1 MFYPWHQQTWDRLIT
16 MRDAKHLPHALL
28 ISGAKGIGKQAFAQT
43 LVNSLLCE
51 SPLRHYIACGQ
62 CKACYVRASEVHPDY
77 HQVILAEDKSQIVV
91 DQIRQLNQ
99 FLYMSRSYQGYRVVF
114 ISPAEALNI
123 NAANSLLKSLEEPAD
138 NTVII
143 LLTSQLSTLLPTIK
157 SRCQMLHLATPNQQL
172 SLHWLCQQTLQH
184 NAEEL
189 LSMAGGRPLYA
200 LSLDNEAH
208 FNSRTDFANDIV
220 AVINQRQSITETSKK
235 WQNASKQELLD
246 WQVDWIQQLIRD
258 YFSDVQQKPTLTLP
272 QPVDIAPLWLLHD
285 ELIQFRRLAHTSL
298 NAQLFIENMLLSW
311 MKLL

>member
-1 MFYPWHQQTWDRLIT
+1 MLYPWHRKTWHQLVT
-16 MRDAKHLPHALL
+16 MRDVKHLPHALL
-28 ISGAKGIGKQAFAQT
+28 LSGAEGTGKQAFAEM
-43 LVNSLLCE
+43 LVNSLLCKT
-51 SPLRHYIACGQ
+51 PVAHYMACGQ
-62 CKACYVRASEVHPDY
+62 CKSCYVTASEVHPDY
-77 HQVILAEDKSQIVV
+77 HKVVIAEDKTQIVV

-143 LLTSQLSTLLPTIK
+143 LLTSQLSTLLPTLK
-157 SRCQMLHLATPNQQL
+157 SRCQMLHLATPNQSLGLQWL
-172 SLHWLCQQTLQH
+172 SQQAIEH
-184 NAEEL
+184 KAEDL
-189 LSMAGGRPLYA
+189 LAMAGGRPLYA

-208 FNSRTDFANDIV
+208 FKSRVDFANDIL
-220 AVINQRQSITETSKK
+220 AVVNQRQSITEISKK

-246 WQVDWIQQLIRD
+246 WQLHWIQQLIRHH
-258 YFSDVQQKPTLTLP
+258 FSNIQPKPTLAFP
-272 QPVDIAPLWLLHD
+272 QSVDIVHLWALHD
-285 ELIQFRRLAHTSL
+285 QLIQFRRIAHTSL